1 MKKAKGRPGY
11 VVTVATEL
19 ETRCLCSLRE
29 LVVILAIAI
38 GINSSGGAVSARL
51 FLPSGTL

>member
-11 VVTVATEL
+11 VVTVAIEL